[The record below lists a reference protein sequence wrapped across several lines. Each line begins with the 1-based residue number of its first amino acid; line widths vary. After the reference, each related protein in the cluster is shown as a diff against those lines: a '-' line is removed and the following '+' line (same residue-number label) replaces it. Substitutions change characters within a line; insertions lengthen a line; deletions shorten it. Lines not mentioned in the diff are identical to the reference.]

1 MTDSR
6 ISLSS
11 RRGAAARP
19 GALFLAA
26 ALAAA
31 TVRGDALEDA
41 LRSAREACRRA
52 PASVAALDRLAA
64 LELRSYRATHAAET
78 LEAARAAADRALAL
92 APRDF
97 DARRFRA
104 AANLVEHRF
113 SDVERDASALHA
125 ERPADA
131 DVLGMIADAQ
141 MESGRY
147 PEALATIQEMVNR
160 RPGLPAYSRVSYA
173 REIHGDL
180 AGALSAMD
188 MAIAAGDPADPE
200 ATAWCL
206 ARSGL
211 LCRKLGRT
219 GEAAERFEHARSLY
233 PRSPYA
239 WEGIGWTARARG
251 DFASAQRA
259 FRKAFEIV
267 PWPQYAV
274 ELRETAEAAGRADA
288 VRRWDA
294 VLAAIERMS
303 DAAGLFNRVLA
314 LWEADHG
321 DPARAVAMAEAELA
335 ARKDVYGWD
344 AYAWALY
351 RRGRISEAAGAERQ
365 ALARGTQDPLLDAH
379 AGLIFAAAGDGE
391 ASGRLENAVA
401 RAASL
406 PGDLAA
412 EAKRRLAALPGAGP
426 TGDAAGPAGGAR

>member
-1 MTDSR
+1 MSALSR
-6 ISLSS
+6 GS
-11 RRGAAARP
+11 RRGALPRP
-19 GALFLAA
+19 GVLFLAA
-26 ALAAA
+26 ALGASAVGRA
-31 TVRGDALEDA
+31 DSLEDA
-41 LRSAREACRRA
+41 LRGAREACRRA
-52 PASVAALDRLAA
+52 PASAAALDRLAA

-78 LEAARAAADRALAL
+78 VAAARTAADRALAM
-92 APRDF
+92 APADF

-104 AANLVEHRF
+104 AADLIDHRF
-113 SDVERDASALHA
+113 ADVEREGARLHA
-125 ERPADA
+125 ERPGDI

-180 AGALSAMD
+180 AGAVTAMD
-188 MAIAAGDPADPE
+188 MAIAAGDPSDPE

-211 LCRKLGRT
+211 LCWKLGR
-219 GEAAERFEHARSLY
+219 EDQAAARFERARALY

-239 WEGIGWTARARG
+239 WEGIGWAAEARG
-251 DFASAQRA
+251 DLSGAARA
-259 FRKAFEIV
+259 FAKAFEIV

-274 ELRETAEAAGRADA
+274 ELREVAFAAGRPAE

-294 VLAAIERMS
+294 VLGAIERMG

-321 DPARAVAMAEAELA
+321 DAARALAMAGGELE

-351 RRGRISEAAGAERQ
+351 RNGRTSEAAAASRK

-379 AGLIFAAAGDGE
+379 AGVIFAAAGDPD
-391 ASGRLENAVA
+391 APRRLGSALA
-401 RAASL
+401 RASAL
-406 PGDLAA
+406 PRDLTA
-412 EAKRRLAALPGAGP
+412 EARRSLGS
-426 TGDAAGPAGGAR
+426 PARAEDVDQRRGGLR